1 MLKAFYGRY
10 YNNLADGFSS
20 ANPGGTNYAEYNFTD
35 LNGNGRYDGAA
46 ELGAERLRIG
56 GATTTVNPDLD
67 TPYTDEISAHRRAP
81 VLGRIVGARS
91 PTSARCSASSCRSTT
106 RR

>member
-20 ANPGGTNYAEYNFTD
+20 ANPGGTNYAEYNFND
-35 LNGNGRYDGAA
+35 LNGNGRYDGPQ

-56 GATTTVNPDLD
+56 GATTTVNPDL
-67 TPYTDEISAHRRAP
+67 EHAVHRRDQRDGRAS
-81 VLGRIVGARS
+81 VLG
-91 PTSARCSASSCRSTT
+91 
-106 RR
+106 